1 MPVRLIVYP
10 PDAAALTR
18 WVDPGQRLRIGR
30 GTDCDLVLAHPSVS
44 RAHAELF
51 DDGDHWRLNDL
62 ASKNGTFID
71 GIATLG
77 QPLPRS
83 GWLRL
88 GDVHCEFEV
97 FDDAQARAMRERQQE
112 RRALS
117 MAATR
122 RIAARHDADS
132 LLDDVLRGV
141 VELAGC
147 SRGFMLLANDGD
159 FAVCASLLL
168 DPNAIDPNVFQGSV
182 GAVQRALQGGQP
194 VVVNHV
200 DREPWL
206 ARRHSV
212 ADSGLQSLVCLPL
225 LDHGRTVGAIYADRR
240 EPGEPI
246 TEFDLELLG
255 AFAESATLWLLA
267 RRAMRSLDSAPRWGT
282 VVHRSG
288 AEAAT

>member
-18 WVDPGQRLRIGR
+18 WVDAGARLRIGR
-30 GTDCDLVLAHPSVS
+30 GADCDLVLAHPSVS
-44 RAHAELF
+44 RAHAELV
-51 DDGDHWRLNDL
+51 DDGGHWRLNDL
-62 ASKNGTFID
+62 GSKNGTFID

-77 QPLPRS
+77 QALPRTA
-83 GWLRL
+83 WLRL

-97 FDDAQARAMRERQQE
+97 FDDAQARSLRDRQEE

-147 SRGFMLLANDGD
+147 SRGFMLLASGDD

-168 DPNAIDPNVFQGSV
+168 DPAAMEPNVFHGSV
-182 GAVQRALQGGQP
+182 GAVQRALESGQP

-206 ARRHSV
+206 ARRRSV

-240 EPGEPI
+240 DPGEPI
-246 TEFDLELLG
+246 TDFDLELLG

-267 RRAMRSLDSAPRWGT
+267 RRAMRSLDGAPRWGT
-282 VVHRSG
+282 VLHRDR
-288 AEAAT
+288 AEAAP

>member
-1 MPVRLIVYP
+1 MPARLIVYP

-18 WVDPGQRLRIGR
+18 WVDPGQRLRMGR
-30 GTDCDLVLAHPSVS
+30 GPDCDLVLAHPSVS

-51 DDGDHWRLNDL
+51 DDGAHWRVKDL
-62 ASKNGTFID
+62 GSKNGTFID
-71 GIATLG
+71 GIATVG

-97 FDDAQARAMRERQQE
+97 FDDAQARAMRERQHE

-117 MAATR
+117 MAVTR

-168 DPNAIDPNVFQGSV
+168 DPVAVDPNVFQGSI
-182 GAVQRALQGGQP
+182 GAVQRTLESGQP
-194 VVVNHV
+194 VVINRV
-200 DREPWL
+200 DLEPWL
-206 ARRHSV
+206 ARRRSV

-240 EPGEPI
+240 EPGEAI
-246 TEFDLELLG
+246 TDFDVELLG

-267 RRAMRSLDSAPRWGT
+267 RRAMQSLDSAPRWGT
-282 VVHRSG
+282 VARRG
-288 AEAAT
+288 GLEPAT

>member
-10 PDAAALTR
+10 PDTAALTR
-18 WVDPGQRLRIGR
+18 WVDEGARLRIGR
-30 GTDCDLVLAHPSVS
+30 GADCDLVLAHPSVS
-44 RAHAELF
+44 RAHAELVE
-51 DDGDHWRLNDL
+51 GGGHWRLNDL
-62 ASKNGTFID
+62 GSKNGTFID

-77 QPLPRS
+77 QMLPHTA
-83 GWLRL
+83 WLRL

-97 FDDAQARAMRERQQE
+97 FDDAQARSLRERQQE

-147 SRGFMLLANDGD
+147 SRGFMLLANAND

-168 DPNAIDPNVFQGSV
+168 DPAAMDPAVFHGSV
-182 GAVQRALQGGQP
+182 GAVQRALESGQP

-206 ARRHSV
+206 ARRRSV
-212 ADSGLQSLVCLPL
+212 AGSGLQSLVCLPL

-240 EPGEPI
+240 EAGEPI
-246 TEFDLELLG
+246 TDFDLELLG

-267 RRAMRSLDSAPRWGT
+267 RRAMQSLDSAPRWGT
-282 VVHRSG
+282 VVHRDS
-288 AEAAT
+288 AEAAP

>member
-1 MPVRLIVYP
+1 MPARLIVYP

-18 WVDPGQRLRIGR
+18 WVDAGARLRIGR
-30 GTDCDLVLAHPSVS
+30 GTDCNLVLEHPSVS
-44 RAHAELF
+44 RAHAELIE
-51 DDGDHWRLNDL
+51 DDGRWRLNDL
-62 ASKNGTFID
+62 GSKNGTFID
-71 GIATLG
+71 GIATVG
-77 QPLPRS
+77 QSLPRS

-117 MAATR
+117 MAVTR
-122 RIAARHDADS
+122 RLAARHDAES

-168 DPNAIDPNVFQGSV
+168 DPVAVDPNVFRGSIGV
-182 GAVQRALQGGQP
+182 VQRTLESGQP
-194 VVVNHV
+194 IVINHV

-206 ARRHSV
+206 ARRRSV

-225 LDHGRTVGAIYADRR
+225 VDHGRTVGAIYADRR
-240 EPGEPI
+240 EPGEAI
-246 TEFDLELLG
+246 TDFDVELLG

-267 RRAMRSLDSAPRWGT
+267 RRAMQSLDSAPRWGT
-282 VVHRSG
+282 VARRG
-288 AEAAT
+288 GEEAAT